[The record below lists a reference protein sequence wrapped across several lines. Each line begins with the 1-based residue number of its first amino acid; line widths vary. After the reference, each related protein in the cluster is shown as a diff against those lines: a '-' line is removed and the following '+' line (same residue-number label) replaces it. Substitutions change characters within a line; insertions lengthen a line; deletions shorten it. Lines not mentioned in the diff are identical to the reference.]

1 MFEKIK
7 ALSRLNGISGDEDQ
21 VRNWIISQIA
31 PYCQYQVDN
40 LGNII
45 CLKKG
50 MIIPN
55 KKLMI
60 SAHMDEVG
68 LIVTN
73 ITEDGLLKFT
83 TVGGVDDRVILGRAV
98 SLYRSGLKGVIGTK
112 AIHQQSGKERETAVK
127 AEEMFIDIGA
137 SSKEEALEQVKPGDS
152 VAFLGDCEEF
162 GDGYLKGKALDDRIG
177 CALLIQMIQSKL
189 KYDTYFVFAVQ
200 EEIGLRGAKAAAYS
214 VDPDLSIVVEATTAA
229 DLSDVPE
236 EKKVCRLGQGAVVG
250 FMDRSTIYNRELYD
264 IAFALAHKYGIPC
277 QTKTMVAGGND
288 AGAIHT
294 TRGGVKTIAVS
305 VPCRYLHSPYCVVK
319 QEDVESTARMV
330 QTLAEN
336 LL

>member
-7 ALSRLNGISGDEDQ
+7 ALSKLNGVSGDEDQ

-73 ITEDGLLKFT
+73 VTEDGLLKFA

-98 SLYRSGLKGVIGTK
+98 NLYRSGLTGVIGTK
-112 AIHQQSGKERETAVK
+112 AFHQQSSKERETTVK
-127 AEEMFIDIGA
+127 AEDMFIDIGA
-137 SSKEEALEQVKPGDS
+137 SSKEEALEKVRLGDS
-152 VAFLGDCEEF
+152 VSFLGDCGEF
-162 GDGYLKGKALDDRIG
+162 GEGFLKGKALDDRIG
-177 CALLIQMIQSKL
+177 CALLIKMIQSKL

-214 VDPDLSIVVEATTAA
+214 VDPDLAIVVEATTAA
-229 DLSDVPE
+229 DLSGVPE

-250 FMDRSTIYNRELYD
+250 FMDRGTIYNKELYD
-264 IAFALAHKYGIPC
+264 IAFALSHKYGIPC

-294 TRGGVKTIAVS
+294 SRGGVKTIAVS

-319 QEDVESTARMV
+319 KEDVESTAKMV
-330 QTLAEN
+330 AALAEN